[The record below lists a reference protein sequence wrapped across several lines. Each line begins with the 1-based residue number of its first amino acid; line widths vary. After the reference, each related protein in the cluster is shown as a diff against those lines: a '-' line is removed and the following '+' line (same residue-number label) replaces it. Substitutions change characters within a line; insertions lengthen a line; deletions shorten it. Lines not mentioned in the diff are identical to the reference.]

1 MPMQSLATVTLVSV
15 SPPRRAV
22 LWVLLWA
29 VYVLLAL
36 GWFGYQDALDGLI
49 CRAPR

>member
-1 MPMQSLATVTLVSV
+1 MQTVILAST
-15 SPPRRAV
+15 SPPTARHAL

-29 VYVLLAL
+29 AYILIVL

>member
-1 MPMQSLATVTLVSV
+1 MQSMAFTSASSSTSRHAL
-15 SPPRRAV
+15 

-29 VYVLLAL
+29 AYILIAL